1 MSDLL
6 IEGEIADQLRDLA
19 QREQRSVEAVLK
31 TLLEHY
37 VEAEPSSTP
46 TLAKLAQALAAAG
59 FHSGQSDTSTRSREI
74 LDVEYADYLIHRK
87 RGQEDA

>member
-31 TLLEHY
+31 TLLERY
-37 VEAEPSSTP
+37 VEPETTP
-46 TLAKLAQALAAAG
+46 TLAQLAQTLAEAD
-59 FHSGQSDTSTRSREI
+59 FHSGQTDTATRSREI
-74 LDVEYADYLIHRK
+74 LETEYAAYLIHRK